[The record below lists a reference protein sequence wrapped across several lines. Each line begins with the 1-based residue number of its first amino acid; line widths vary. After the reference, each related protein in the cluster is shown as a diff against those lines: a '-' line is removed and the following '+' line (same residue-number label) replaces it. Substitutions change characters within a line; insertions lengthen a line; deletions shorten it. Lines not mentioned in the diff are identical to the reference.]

1 MEESEYREGYRALNE
16 RPCRFE
22 KALLTR
28 CADCAH
34 ARRLN
39 LAEREAVAC
48 DSETGWVRCAEW
60 LGLLRPRAQFALQL
74 VAVNGPLPHAKEM
87 RVQCGGLKGLQAVLD
102 PAAGEDSRVT
112 DIGALLAFAAE
123 RFGNLDA
130 VPFADVMKAVAR
142 FQLRSRGRGPR

>member
-1 MEESEYREGYRALNE
+1 MEESEYRDGYRALNE

-48 DSETGWVRCAEW
+48 DSETGWSRCAEW

-74 VAVNGPLPHAKEM
+74 VAVDGPLPHAKEM

-102 PAAGEDSRVT
+102 PAAGEDPRVT
-112 DIGALLAFAAE
+112 DIGGLLALATT
-123 RFGNLDA
+123 RFGALDS
-130 VPFADVMKAVAR
+130 VPFAEVMKAVAR
-142 FQLRSRGRGPR
+142 FQLRRRSRR